1 MRRKHS
7 PGKKKNSDFFVRK
20 LNRAKKRPKWV
31 LFCLTATRGRAS
43 GLLLF
48 PTGSLGDVCSAQV
61 WGGMRRGHLPRAT
74 SGHPTWEAAKWEVSP
89 NFPNCPHF
97 LPQERNQHGA
107 GLASCFS
114 ARGWALLG
122 GVLGLGAARAE
133 QAAIPLLPRG
143 VLEHF
148 FLNRD
153 LTSGVFPFFL
163 VFLLEWLMLIYC

>member
-1 MRRKHS
+1 
-7 PGKKKNSDFFVRK
+7 
-20 LNRAKKRPKWV
+20 
-31 LFCLTATRGRAS
+31 
-43 GLLLF
+43 
-48 PTGSLGDVCSAQV
+48 
-61 WGGMRRGHLPRAT
+61 MRRGHLPRAT

-122 GVLGLGAARAE
+122 GVLGLGAARAG

-153 LTSGVFPFFL
+153 LTSGVFSFL
-163 VFLLEWLMLIYC
+163 SGLSFGVADADLLLNGKQKLLLCQMLGWAAPAAAGVSG

>member
-1 MRRKHS
+1 MGFVLPYSYKGESKRAPALPHEV
-7 PGKKKNSDFFVRK
+7 PGG
-20 LNRAKKRPKWV
+20 
-31 LFCLTATRGRAS
+31 CLQCPGPGR
-43 GLLLF
+43 
-48 PTGSLGDVCSAQV
+48 DAQ
-61 WGGMRRGHLPRAT
+61 GPPAPCHLWT
-74 SGHPTWEAAKWEVSP
+74 PTWEAAKWEVSP

-122 GVLGLGAARAE
+122 GVLEMGAARAE

-163 VFLLEWLMLIYC
+163 VFLLECLMLIYC